1 MQYIYFPAL
10 PENVP
15 RKIQRVI
22 ERLKIIFKYFENERG
37 IIKIH

>member
-10 PENVP
+10 PEDVP

-22 ERLKIIFKYFENERG
+22 ERLEMIFKYFENERR
-37 IIKIH
+37 ITEIY